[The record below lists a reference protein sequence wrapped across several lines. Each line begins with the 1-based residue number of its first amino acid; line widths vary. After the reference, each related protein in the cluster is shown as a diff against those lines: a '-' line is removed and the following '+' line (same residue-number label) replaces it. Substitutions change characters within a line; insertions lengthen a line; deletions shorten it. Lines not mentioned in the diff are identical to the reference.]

1 MVSPLSLSLT
11 PQPSRLSLVNSQFNQ
26 NCVPCPTVAAA
37 TNSKCSCSTSK
48 NCTSLPDVSCP
59 RMPEFV
65 EIIILFDTT
74 VTEDDVRQSIADV
87 LAIDPILVTV
97 VLITRDANTF
107 AVVTIDRSASD
118 KLVHMIQTQDIAV

>member
-1 MVSPLSLSLT
+1 
-11 PQPSRLSLVNSQFNQ
+11 
-26 NCVPCPTVAAA
+26 
-37 TNSKCSCSTSK
+37 
-48 NCTSLPDVSCP
+48 
-59 RMPEFV
+59 MPEFV